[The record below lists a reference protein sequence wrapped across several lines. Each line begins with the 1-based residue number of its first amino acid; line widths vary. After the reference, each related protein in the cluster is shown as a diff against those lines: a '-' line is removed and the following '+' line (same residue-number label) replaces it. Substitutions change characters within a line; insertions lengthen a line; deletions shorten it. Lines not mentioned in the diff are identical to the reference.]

1 MGGVD
6 SQSILGAVGVELVG
20 VWIVGM
26 SWGLGVDV
34 EMDDHLGDG
43 CGIWGS
49 MSAIVIMG
57 KAIVVENGE
66 VERMA
71 L

>member
-1 MGGVD
+1 M
-6 SQSILGAVGVELVG
+6 VG

-26 SWGLGVDV
+26 RWGVGVDV
-34 EMDDHLGDG
+34 EMDDHFGDG
-43 CGIWGS
+43 GGIWGS